1 MVGWRSSAAS
11 AVSCMI
17 AVLVLATPAGAGIIP
32 LVFDPGGGDPIV
44 DSGWQAI
51 VPDATVTGIVI
62 DAITPGSDVRIQ
74 INKNFLFPPDVGG
87 VFPAIQIIFSQTLP
101 DAQTVPQIIIE
112 DESITNLTGVTWADF
127 HWALLDGGDV
137 WFDIAASTPFDTTP
151 FVNQMF
157 ADNFGFGDPNKATD
171 LWVDGGTLL
180 PFGSFFPGITG
191 ANGSLVMEFDLSS
204 TNTDFAL
211 KEFPTPE
218 PTTLALLAFGSL
230 GLVARRRK
238 RRV

>member
-1 MVGWRSSAAS
+1 MAGWRSGAVSALGCIIAVIILVTPAS
-11 AVSCMI
+11 ATV
-17 AVLVLATPAGAGIIP
+17 IP
-32 LVFDPGGGDPIV
+32 LVFDPGGGDPII

-51 VPDATVTGIVI
+51 VPDATVSGIII
-62 DAITPGSDVRIQ
+62 DAITPGSNVLIQ

-101 DAQTVPQIIIE
+101 DAQTVPQIIIA
-112 DESITNLTGVTWADF
+112 DESIANLTGVPWTDF

-137 WFDIAASTPFDTTP
+137 WFDIAASTPFDTSP
-151 FVNQMF
+151 FANQMF
-157 ADNFGFGDPNKATD
+157 ADNFGLGDPNKATD
-171 LWVDGGTLL
+171 FWVDGGTV
-180 PFGSFFPGITG
+180 PANGSFFPGITG
-191 ANGSLVMEFDLSS
+191 SNGNLVIEFDLAS

-230 GLVARRRK
+230 GLVARRR
-238 RRV
+238 RRRS

>member
-1 MVGWRSSAAS
+1 MVFERSRTAFAACCVIVALAF
-11 AVSCMI
+11 AV
-17 AVLVLATPAGAGIIP
+17 PANAGIIP
-32 LVFDPGGGDPIV
+32 LVFDPGNGDPVI

-51 VPDATVTGIVI
+51 VPDATVSGIVI

-101 DAQTVPQIIIE
+101 DAQTVPRIFIE
-112 DESITNLTGVTWADF
+112 DESITNQTGVAWSDF
-127 HWALLDGGDV
+127 HWALLDGGSV

-151 FVNQMF
+151 FTNQAF
-157 ADNFGFGDPNKATD
+157 ADNFGLGDPNKATD
-171 LWVDGGTLL
+171 FWIDGGTVL
-180 PFGSFFPGITG
+180 PNQSFFPGIAG
-191 ANGSLVMEFDLSS
+191 AGGSLAIEFDLAS
-204 TNTDFAL
+204 TNTDFFL

-230 GLVARRRK
+230 GLVARRR
-238 RRV
+238 RRRA